1 MVVVVLKI
9 ETNDS
14 RTVYF
19 NMNNQTRSFLYYLLK
34 QVFRHVMTVGNFKSY
49 NIYYLPNFDIRFILK
64 YLTLF
69 SQTLKKLKEKKYI
82 IFPTLLVIAV
92 IIW

>member
-19 NMNNQTRSFLYYLLK
+19 NMNNQTRSFLK
-34 QVFRHVMTVGNFKSY
+34 QVFRHVRTVGNFKSY

-82 IFPTLLVIAV
+82 IFPILLVITV